1 VNAKSPRVAS
11 LTWGSH
17 VQALLAHYS
26 RYWRLMR
33 MHRPIGTWLL
43 LWPTLWAIWIASA
56 GRPDP
61 KVFLILVLGT
71 IVVRSAGCVINDFVD
86 RKIDPHVAR
95 TADRPLATGEVAPV
109 EALILFGALMVIALG
124 LVLNL
129 NRLTLTFA
137 LAGAFLTIV
146 YPFTKRFLSTPQ
158 FVLGIAFS
166 WGVPMA
172 FAATAGDVPRVGW
185 LLFLATVIWVVAY
198 DTQYAM
204 TDRPDDIKI
213 GVRSTAI
220 LFGDL
225 DRAFVAGLQALFLAS
240 LVLVGRSAA
249 MGPWYY
255 GGLAAA
261 GVFCLYQAY
270 LIKERDVVQSFR
282 AFLNNAWLG
291 AAIFAGIVLDY
302 TFRA

>member
-1 VNAKSPRVAS
+1 M
-11 LTWGSH
+11 TWGSH
-17 VQALLAHYS
+17 VQALLTHYS

-33 MHRPIGTWLL
+33 MHRPIGIWLL

-71 IVVRSAGCVINDFVD
+71 IVVRAAGCVINDFVD
-86 RKIDPHVAR
+86 RKINPKVAR

-124 LVLNL
+124 LVLSL
-129 NRLTLTFA
+129 NRLTLMFA
-137 LAGAFLTIV
+137 FAGAFLTVV

-225 DRAFVAGLQALFLAS
+225 DRVFVAGLQALFLAS
-240 LVLVGRSAA
+240 LVLVGHSAA

-255 GGLAAA
+255 GGLAVATL
-261 GVFCLYQAY
+261 FCLYQGY
-270 LIKERDVVQSFR
+270 LIKERDIIQSFR

-291 AAIFAGIVLDY
+291 GAIFAGILLDY

>member
-1 VNAKSPRVAS
+1 MPSVAVPRLSRWRHA
-11 LTWGSH
+11 H
-17 VQALLAHYS
+17 ALLQHYS

-33 MHRPIGTWLL
+33 LHRPIGIWLL
-43 LWPTLWAIWIASA
+43 LWPTLWALWIASA

-61 KVFLILVLGT
+61 QVFLILVLGT

-109 EALILFGALMVIALG
+109 EALLLFAALMLIALG
-124 LVLNL
+124 LVMTLN
-129 NRLTLTFA
+129 TLTITFA
-137 LAGAFLTIV
+137 VAGAVITVI

-158 FVLGIAFS
+158 FVLGVAFS

-172 FAATAGDVPRVGW
+172 FAATVGDVPRVGW
-185 LLFLATVIWVVAY
+185 LLFLATVIWVVVY

-204 TDRPDDIKI
+204 TDRPDDVRI

-220 LFGDL
+220 LFGEL
-225 DRAFVAGLQALFLAS
+225 DRAFIAGLQVLLLAS

-249 MGPWYY
+249 LGPWYY

-261 GVFCLYQAY
+261 ALFCVYQLY
-270 LIKERDVVQSFR
+270 LIKERDIVQSFR
-282 AFLNNAWLG
+282 AFLNNAWFG
-291 AAIFAGIVLDY
+291 AAVFAGVLLDY
-302 TFRA
+302 TFRP

>member
-1 VNAKSPRVAS
+1 
-11 LTWGSH
+11 
-17 VQALLAHYS
+17 
-26 RYWRLMR
+26 MR

-129 NRLTLTFA
+129 NQLTLTFA

-240 LVLVGRSAA
+240 LVLVGHSAD
-249 MGPWYY
+249 MGAWYY
-255 GGLAAA
+255 GGIAA
-261 GVFCLYQAY
+261 GAVFCLYQAY
-270 LIKERDVVQSFR
+270 LIKERDIVQSFR

-291 AAIFAGIVLDY
+291 GAIFAGIVLDY

>member
-1 VNAKSPRVAS
+1 M
-11 LTWGSH
+11 TWGSH
-17 VQALLAHYS
+17 VQALLTHYS

-33 MHRPIGTWLL
+33 MHRPIGIWLL

-71 IVVRSAGCVINDFVD
+71 IVVRAAGCVINDFVD
-86 RKIDPHVAR
+86 RKIDPKVAR

-124 LVLNL
+124 LVLSL
-129 NRLTLTFA
+129 NRLTLMFA
-137 LAGAFLTIV
+137 FAGAFLTVV

-225 DRAFVAGLQALFLAS
+225 DRVFVAGLQALFLAS
-240 LVLVGRSAA
+240 LVLVGHSAA

-255 GGLAAA
+255 GGLAVASL
-261 GVFCLYQAY
+261 FCLYQGY
-270 LIKERDVVQSFR
+270 LIKERDIIQSFR

-291 AAIFAGIVLDY
+291 GAIFAGILLDY

>member
-1 VNAKSPRVAS
+1 
-11 LTWGSH
+11 
-17 VQALLAHYS
+17 
-26 RYWRLMR
+26 
-33 MHRPIGTWLL
+33 
-43 LWPTLWAIWIASA
+43 
-56 GRPDP
+56 
-61 KVFLILVLGT
+61 
-71 IVVRSAGCVINDFVD
+71 
-86 RKIDPHVAR
+86 
-95 TADRPLATGEVAPV
+95 
-109 EALILFGALMVIALG
+109 
-124 LVLNL
+124 
-129 NRLTLTFA
+129 
-137 LAGAFLTIV
+137 
-146 YPFTKRFLSTPQ
+146 
-158 FVLGIAFS
+158 
-166 WGVPMA
+166 MA

-240 LVLVGRSAA
+240 LVLVGRSAD

-261 GVFCLYQAY
+261 SVFCLYQAY

-291 AAIFAGIVLDY
+291 GAVFAGIVLDY

>member
-1 VNAKSPRVAS
+1 MA
-11 LTWGSH
+11 W
-17 VQALLAHYS
+17 QALLAHYS

-33 MHRPIGTWLL
+33 LHRPIGVWLL
-43 LWPTLWAIWIASA
+43 LWPTLWALWIASA
-56 GRPDP
+56 GHPDAT
-61 KVFLILVLGT
+61 VFTILVLGT

-95 TADRPLATGEVAPV
+95 TADRPIATGEVAPA
-109 EALILFGALMVIALG
+109 EAVLLFGALMLIALG

-137 LAGAFLTIV
+137 AAGAFLTVV

-158 FVLGIAFS
+158 FVLGVAFS

-172 FAATAGDVPRVGW
+172 FAATSGDVPRVGW
-185 LLFLATVIWVVAY
+185 LLFLATVIWVVVY

-240 LVLVGRSAA
+240 LVLVGRSAG
-249 MGPWYY
+249 MGSWYY
-255 GGLAAA
+255 GGLAAGA
-261 GVFCLYQAY
+261 VFCLYQAY
-270 LIKERDVVQSFR
+270 LIKERDIVQSFR

-291 AAIFAGIVLDY
+291 AAVFAGILLDY

>member
-1 VNAKSPRVAS
+1 M
-11 LTWGSH
+11 TWGSH
-17 VQALLAHYS
+17 VQALLTHYS

-33 MHRPIGTWLL
+33 MHRPIGVWLL

-71 IVVRSAGCVINDFVD
+71 IVVRAAGCVINDFVD
-86 RKIDPHVAR
+86 RKIDPKVAR

-124 LVLNL
+124 LVLGL
-129 NRLTLTFA
+129 NRLTLMFA
-137 LAGAFLTIV
+137 FAGAFLTVV

-185 LLFLATVIWVVAY
+185 LLVLATVIWVVAY

-225 DRAFVAGLQALFLAS
+225 DRVFVAGLQALFLAS
-240 LVLVGRSAA
+240 LVLVGHSAD

-282 AFLNNAWLG
+282 AVLNNAWLG
-291 AAIFAGIVLDY
+291 GAIFAGILLDY